1 MNTQVRVY
9 VGTYAKY
16 NGGSIGGA
24 WLDLY
29 DYDDVYDFITACH
42 NLHSDESDPEFMI
55 QDREGF
61 PDRLS
66 SCEYVT
72 QQMIDYAKL
81 DDDDREILAAYVDYS
96 GNDAATIDDALDHL
110 CGDYDSF
117 SQIVD
122 DRIDLLLG
130 EYKGFP
136 ESWIDRDQIEFDLRC
151 EGGFHKYNERI
162 YFFR

>member
-9 VGTYAKY
+9 VSTYAKY
-16 NGGSIGGA
+16 NRGSIEGG
-24 WLDLY
+24 WLDLD
-29 DYDDVYDFITACH
+29 DYDDISDFISACRD
-42 NLHSDESDPEFMI
+42 LHSDESDPEFMI

-81 DDDDREILAAYVDYS
+81 DDIDREILAAYVDYS
-96 GNDAATIDDALDHL
+96 GDDAATIDDAQNHW
-110 CGDYDSF
+110 CGGYDSF
-117 SQIVD
+117 SELVD
-122 DRIDLLLG
+122 ERVDFLLG

-136 ESWIDRDQIEFDLRC
+136 EAWIDRDQIKFDLEC
-151 EGGFHKYNERI
+151 EGGFHEYDGRI
-162 YFFR
+162 YLFC